1 MNTDAI
7 LDFMVEYYIW
17 FIVGG
22 AILLLAII
30 GFIADKKKLFK
41 KSKNKNSN
49 EEKQDNRNIIEESNQ
64 NLEEKTENELPIV
77 EDYKEE
83 KTEHNDTTVDN
94 NVEVS
99 NLNDNTEENNINE
112 EQTNT
117 YDDVV
122 INDNQYDSD
131 VVNDVNNE
139 MPKDIIDNDVNEE
152 LDYIDNL
159 EINSK
164 SNDNSQR
171 EEPILNND
179 EKTLNNVKVEDYD
192 LDKPIADNITIADDK
207 ANDNKTNDVEV
218 IDIKDNSSLDEK
230 TLDDKI
236 VDLNDKDDEPLNIS
250 YSKLKKMVEEIIAE
264 QEKESDDTDDSKLN
278 SENISTSNSSIS
290 NNKEDIEP
298 NIVPNLDPNTVESI
312 KQLDEDEDD
321 VWKF

>member
-1 MNTDAI
+1 MLT
-7 LDFMVEYYIW
+7 
-17 FIVGG
+17 G
-22 AILLLAII
+22 
-30 GFIADKKKLFK
+30 
-41 KSKNKNSN
+41 
-49 EEKQDNRNIIEESNQ
+49 
-64 NLEEKTENELPIV
+64 T
-77 EDYKEE
+77 
-83 KTEHNDTTVDN
+83 DN
-94 NVEVS
+94 NVI
-99 NLNDNTEENNINE
+99 LDNKDIAT
-112 EQTNT
+112 
-117 YDDVV
+117 
-122 INDNQYDSD
+122 
-131 VVNDVNNE
+131 DVNNE

>member
-1 MNTDAI
+1 MAPPLMI
-7 LDFMVEYYIW
+7 YLDYITA
-17 FIVGG
+17 FRKLQP
-22 AILLLAII
+22 LL
-30 GFIADKKKLFK
+30 
-41 KSKNKNSN
+41 
-49 EEKQDNRNIIEESNQ
+49 
-64 NLEEKTENELPIV
+64 
-77 EDYKEE
+77 
-83 KTEHNDTTVDN
+83 TTFVH
-94 NVEVS
+94 
-99 NLNDNTEENNINE
+99 
-112 EQTNT
+112 
-117 YDDVV
+117 
-122 INDNQYDSD
+122 
-131 VVNDVNNE
+131 
-139 MPKDIIDNDVNEE
+139 DNDVNEE

-171 EEPILNND
+171 EEPILNNG

-321 VWKF
+321 VWKI

>member
-1 MNTDAI
+1 MI
-7 LDFMVEYYIW
+7 LDNKD
-17 FIVGG
+17 
-22 AILLLAII
+22 
-30 GFIADKKKLFK
+30 IA
-41 KSKNKNSN
+41 
-49 EEKQDNRNIIEESNQ
+49 
-64 NLEEKTENELPIV
+64 T
-77 EDYKEE
+77 
-83 KTEHNDTTVDN
+83 
-94 NVEVS
+94 
-99 NLNDNTEENNINE
+99 
-112 EQTNT
+112 
-117 YDDVV
+117 
-122 INDNQYDSD
+122 
-131 VVNDVNNE
+131 DVNNE